1 MTTTP
6 THIPTIAITLGDPG
20 GIGPEV
26 IVKALADERRRMK
39 AKYVIYGLDG
49 PLQDAAKAAKIAPF
63 WSTHLNTQVALIDYS
78 KAVGT
83 DAFPATHNARGG
95 KLSAQ
100 LCEAAILH
108 ARDPGQ
114 APFPKG
120 QKIDAIVTGPI
131 SKESWALAGWHYPGH
146 TELFAERFETHEFG
160 MFFASQKLKVILATI
175 HIPLA
180 KVPSFLSTDRVLR
193 AICLGHDACQRL
205 GIASPRIAV
214 AGVNPHAGE
223 NGLLGREEKL
233 IIEPA
238 ILQARQSDID
248 VRGPFPGDTIFLSAL
263 QGKYDLVVAMYH
275 DQGLIPVK
283 LLCRDEAVNVTVGLP
298 IIRTSP
304 DHGTGFDIAGKNK
317 ADPGSMASAI
327 DLAIKMWR

>member
-1 MTTTP
+1 MT

-26 IVKALADERRRMK
+26 IVKALADEKRRNK
-39 AKYVIYGLDG
+39 AKFLIYGLDG
-49 PLQDAAKAAKIAPF
+49 PLQDAAMAAKIQPF
-63 WSTHLNTQVALIDYS
+63 WSTRLDTQVALIDYS

-83 DAFPATHNARGG
+83 DAFPATHNARAG

-108 ARDPGQ
+108 ARTPAQSPLPRGQ
-114 APFPKG
+114 A
-120 QKIDAIVTGPI
+120 INAIVTGPI
-131 SKESWALAGWHYPGH
+131 SKEAWALAGWHYPGH
-146 TELFAERFETHEFG
+146 TELFAERFETTEFG
-160 MFFASQKLKVILATI
+160 MFFSSPTLRVILATI

-180 KVPSFLSTDRVLR
+180 KVPTLLSTERVLR
-193 AICLGHDACQRL
+193 AIRLGHEACRRL

-214 AGVNPHAGE
+214 AGLNPHAGE

-233 IIEPA
+233 VIEPA
-238 ILQARQSDID
+238 ILQSRQADID
-248 VRGPFPGDTIFLSAL
+248 VHGPFPGDTIFLAAL

-327 DLAIKMWR
+327 DLAIKMC